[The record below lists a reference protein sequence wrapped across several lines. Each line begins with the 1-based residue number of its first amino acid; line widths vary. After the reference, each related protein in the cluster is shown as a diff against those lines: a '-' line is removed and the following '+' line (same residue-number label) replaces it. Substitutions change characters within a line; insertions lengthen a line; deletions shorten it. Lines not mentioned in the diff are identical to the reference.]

1 MTSSSFSVISGKIF
15 KAGDV
20 ILHEWYKR
28 FVLDDGNAD
37 VVAIIILGDI
47 VAWYRNGT
55 GAYGGYFGGHA
66 PILDGDSLIL
76 SYEYYERKFGFKEHR
91 ARRALARLHE
101 QNILTR
107 GFKNIA
113 VDGKRINKLVITL
126 DLAFFESC
134 FIDPELDIRGRGRKK
149 KSGGLLP
156 CDDHISNKTLEVKNR
171 SSEFESNFLENS
183 FLEKENS
190 SATVTSKQGFSLAS
204 FYPLGQS
211 DIDNLRKLS
220 GREFSS
226 NAINEIL
233 QSLSIKLPSHIFPS
247 KKSFIKYMG
256 KALAHEMRDAVKI
269 SNESFKI
276 KGNITAEEINI
287 KAREAF
293 LTKIE
298 NSRDTTNESVISRK
312 LAGILEPSIAY
323 AFLMAASFPKNIEC
337 TDLNKNDFKISLKR
351 TIDLTDSQYDA
362 ILTQVKSVY
371 GNHINSLKFE
381 LTEKP
386 ASKIFKGVWG
396 RVRQALIS
404 TCGEA
409 IDRNW
414 FSKLEAVED
423 QDKNELKLKAPSSFI
438 KDWIESN
445 YQHLIENICDKENY
459 RLAGLTL

>member
-1 MTSSSFSVISGKIF
+1 MTYSSVISGKIF

-37 VVAIIILGDI
+37 VVAIIILGDV

-55 GAYGGYFGGHA
+55 GAYGGYFGGQA

-134 FIDPELDIRGRGRKK
+134 FIDPELDIRGRGRKE

-190 SATVTSKQGFSLAS
+190 SAIGIGQGFSLAS

-211 DIDNLRKLS
+211 DIDNLRNLS

-233 QSLSIKLPSHIFPS
+233 LSLSHKLPSHIFPS
-247 KKSFIKYMG
+247 KKAFIKYMG
-256 KALAHEMRDAVKI
+256 KALAYEMRDAMRI
-269 SNESFKI
+269 SNESFRI
-276 KGNITAEEINI
+276 KSNITAEEINI

-298 NSRDTTNESVISRK
+298 NSRDTSNESVISRK

-323 AFLMAASFPKNIEC
+323 AFLMAASFPKNIEF
-337 TDLNKNDFKISLKR
+337 TDFNNNDFKISLKR

-381 LTEKP
+381 LTEKL

-396 RVRQALIS
+396 RVRQTLIS